1 MRTYLS
7 TVHPSCIAAT
17 PRVGHL
23 CRVHRLRHTGCV
35 SGMVSTAHAPQV
47 FYLKERYG
55 WFTAQCTAA
64 DSTPND
70 ELEAPI
76 DERRPLLND
85 G

>member
-1 MRTYLS
+1 LQQPLES
-7 TVHPSCIAAT
+7 GISVACI
-17 PRVGHL
+17 
-23 CRVHRLRHTGCV
+23 V
-35 SGMVSTAHAPQV
+35 SGIPVASAALLVSTAHTAQV

-64 DSTPND
+64 DPAPHD
-70 ELEAPI
+70 ELEDPI